1 MFRRMADIYNYRVDA
16 WQRRF
21 MGELFNAVF
30 SLRGRVNF
38 TNLARFSR
46 LHEQTFLAIWDRLRH
61 FKKAFQWV
69 WFNLIVFRLRQHP
82 EEPIIG
88 AFDCTFAEERNRNVG
103 AGTVL
108 FIAGGKAEEGPG
120 GVGSRNRRDFKPPR
134 LRSRRY
140 SNAFRSPNGRRR
152 GILSR

>member
-1 MFRRMADIYNYRVDA
+1 MADIYNYRVDA

-38 TNLARFSR
+38 TNLARFSP
-46 LHEQTFLAIWDRLRH
+46 LHEQTFLAIWDRLRN

-69 WFNLIVFRLRQHP
+69 WFNLIVFRLRRHP

-88 AFDCTFAEERNRNVG
+88 AFDCTFLPKSGTETWG
-103 AGTVL
+103 LGQFFSSLAG
-108 FIAGGKAEEGPG
+108 KPEGSG
-120 GVGSRNRRDFKPPR
+120 GVGSRDRCDFKPTR
-134 LRSRRY
+134 LRDRRY
-140 SNAFRSPNGRRR
+140 VNTFRSPERR
-152 GILSR
+152 GK